1 MWLTYRCA
9 VQTGMILGKFNSC
22 KTNKQVRCK
31 HTTCETKPTKFDNFT
46 KQDDG
51 DNAVNTS
58 PVTISTAYNGKIENY
73 IQMYCKT
80 HENVIHKAIMIY

>member
-1 MWLTYRCA
+1 M
-9 VQTGMILGKFNSC
+9 
-22 KTNKQVRCK
+22 RCK

-58 PVTISTAYNGKIENY
+58 PVPISTAYNGKIENY
-73 IQMYCKT
+73 IQMYCNT
-80 HENVIHKAIMIY
+80 RECYSQSNYELLGNTFE